1 MQLHRQIRDNQL
13 AEGRATFFRLLP
25 LINSLFLEPNPAPVK
40 TALALQG
47 LIGDELRAPMQRSS
61 EPMTERLKGVLSA
74 LGRDNR

>member
-61 EPMTERLKGVLSA
+61 DSMTERLKGVLRTLDS
-74 LGRDNR
+74 DNR